1 VNVGRGLFRAWI
13 LLTIIWLIGVGAM
26 IYVLVPDEVGR
37 WKWQYVHEMRREI
50 DLEKADWTRPYY
62 ENMRSPSIEK
72 LAVSFSQLGYEYV
85 EPWDKLVKDGKMN
98 IVSFPDRSALYLD
111 TLLTKEDQEYLSG
124 AFCDQR
130 WRRYGKI
137 AGTWGAIA
145 VAPSVVMLII
155 GWALLWVARGFKK
168 AQ

>member
-1 VNVGRGLFRAWI
+1 LWFIDYTRGHYA
-13 LLTIIWLIGVGAM
+13 AA
-26 IYVLVPDEVGR
+26 
-37 WKWQYVHEMRREI
+37 REKGDWDKI

-85 EPWDKLVKDGKMN
+85 EPWDKLVKDGRMN

-124 AFCDQR
+124 AFWDQR
-130 WRRYGKI
+130 WRRYGRRR
-137 AGTWGAIA
+137 
-145 VAPSVVMLII
+145 S
-155 GWALLWVARGFKK
+155 R
-168 AQ
+168 